1 MAGCSRVNFADSLT
15 GCQMEPCLS
24 KGRSVEWPDRCAVI
38 GFWPILG
45 GLPHLQFQ
53 TGPQLSWEARA
64 VFPKGRKLNVMAYVM
79 WKKSEGPIRLHNGKI
94 IRTID

>member
-1 MAGCSRVNFADSLT
+1 MFSGQLCRQSVLPAVRWSHAFQKVGALNGQTDVPSSVFADLGWSAA
-15 GCQMEPCLS
+15 PAI
-24 KGRSVEWPDRCAVI
+24 PD
-38 GFWPILG
+38 
-45 GLPHLQFQ
+45 
-53 TGPQLSWEARA
+53 GPPTELEARA